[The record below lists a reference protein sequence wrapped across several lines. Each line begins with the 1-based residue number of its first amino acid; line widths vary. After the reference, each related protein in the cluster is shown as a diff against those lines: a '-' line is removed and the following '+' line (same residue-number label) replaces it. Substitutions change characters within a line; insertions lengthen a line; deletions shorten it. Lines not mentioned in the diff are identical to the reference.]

1 MSSRPD
7 PSRPKKKLTRRRF
20 LIGAGV
26 TGALIVGFAAWPRRE
41 KLNLVARP
49 GETILNGWLKIG
61 SDGQVTVVIPQAEMG
76 QGVYTSL
83 PQVLADELGAD
94 WRTVGV
100 EPAPLHPIYA
110 NKALIEGATEGM
122 PGFLRGSAR
131 WALGEIVAHYEL
143 QLTGGST
150 SMMAFHDTLRHAGAA
165 ARVMLCKAAA
175 REWGIDWTE
184 CDTANGFVIHKANRM
199 RFAELAAKAAEEDPT
214 SDPPL
219 RARPRLIGTS
229 VPRIDIPSK
238 TDGSARFGIDVRLPG
253 MAYAAVR
260 GGPVDGAKLK
270 SVDAGAA
277 KRRPGVFGV
286 VEGPTWVATVADT
299 WWGAKTALD
308 TLKPLFEA
316 AEKPAGPWMDGAL
329 QAALGGGDAKE
340 VFSHGDAKAARG
352 AGAVVADYAVPALAH
367 ACLEPMNATARVV
380 DGRAEVWA
388 PTQSVTLATWAVARA
403 LGIADDRVTVF
414 PTLLG
419 GGFGR
424 KAEVDACVQAAL
436 IARDAQRPV
445 QLIWTREEDFGQDK
459 YRPPA
464 RARMRAALTRDGRI
478 AAWDATIAVPD
489 VDASFLR
496 RAIPA
501 LGGKGRANGHAV
513 EGALDLP
520 YDIPG
525 IAVHHA
531 DVELPVPYGYWRSVG
546 HSFTAFF
553 VEGFIDELAERA
565 KNDPLTFRLRMM
577 KGSPRHAA
585 LLRTVAEQA
594 EYGSGAAQG
603 IAVHES
609 FGSIV
614 AMVAEVEPGDN
625 GIRVSRVT
633 AAVDC
638 GHVVNPDIV
647 RAQIEGG
654 IIFGLSAAMSG
665 GMTFAGGYAEQ
676 KNFDS
681 APLLFMA
688 EAPEIEVILA
698 PSGAKLG
705 GVGEVAVPPVAPAVA
720 GAVFAATGKRLRSM
734 PFGPQLA

>member
-1 MSSRPD
+1 MSAKPD
-7 PSRPKKKLTRRRF
+7 PSRPKPRVTRRRF
-20 LIGAGV
+20 LVGAGA

-49 GETILNGWLKIG
+49 GESVINGWLKIG
-61 SDGQVTVVIPQAEMG
+61 SDGQVTVIVPQAEMG

-110 NKALIEGATEGM
+110 NRALIEGATQGM

-131 WALGEIVAHYEL
+131 WALGAVVAHYEM

-150 SMMAFHDTLRHAGAA
+150 SMMAFHDTLRHAGAT

-175 REWGIDWTE
+175 RDWGIDWTE
-184 CDTANGFVIHKANRM
+184 CDTANGFVVHKANKV
-199 RFAELAAKAAEEDPT
+199 RFADIAAKAAAETPPA
-214 SDPPL
+214 DPPL
-219 RARPRLIGTS
+219 RSRPRLIGQS
-229 VPRIDIPSK
+229 VPRLDIPAK

-260 GGPVDGAKLK
+260 GGPVDGGALR
-270 SVDAGAA
+270 SVDAADA
-277 KRRPGVFGV
+277 KKRPGVFGI
-286 VEGPTWVATVADT
+286 VEGPTWVAAVAET
-299 WWGAKTALD
+299 WWGARTALD
-308 TLKPLFEA
+308 TVKASFA
-316 AEKPAGPWMDGAL
+316 AAPKPAGPWMEAAL
-329 QAALGGGDAKE
+329 QAALASDAKTVFSDGDAKP
-340 VFSHGDAKAARG
+340 ARG
-352 AGAVVADYAVPALAH
+352 AGAIVADYSVPALAH

-403 LGIADDRVTVF
+403 LKLADDQVTIF
-414 PTLLG
+414 PTLVG

-436 IARDAQRPV
+436 IAQGARRPV
-445 QLIWTREEDFGQDK
+445 QLIWTREEDTTQDK

-464 RARMRAALTRDGRI
+464 RARMRATLAADKTI
-478 AAWDATIAVPD
+478 SAWDATIAVPD

-496 RAIPA
+496 RALPA

-520 YDIPG
+520 YQIPNL
-525 IAVHHA
+525 AVHHA
-531 DVELPVPYGYWRSVG
+531 DVELPVPFGYWRSVG

-553 VEGFIDELAERA
+553 VESFIDELAAQA
-565 KNDPLTFRLRMM
+565 KLDPLAFRLRMM

-594 EYGSGAAQG
+594 QYGGGAAQG
-603 IAVHES
+603 IALHES

-614 AMVAEVEPGDN
+614 AMVAEVEPGDS
-625 GIRVSRVT
+625 GVRVSRVT

-665 GMTFAGGYAEQ
+665 RISFKDGYAEQ
-676 KNFDS
+676 ANFDT

-688 EAPEIEVILA
+688 ETPEIEVILA
-698 PSGAKLG
+698 PSGAPLG
-705 GVGEVAVPPVAPAVA
+705 GVGEIAVPPVAPAVA
-720 GAVFAATGKRLRSM
+720 GAIFAGTGKRLRSL